1 MGVPR
6 HARRRVAALL
16 LAAAAGAGSAGGQR
30 APSAISGPA
39 PVPRV
44 GTVVSAQPRVE
55 GLRNGALGLLAQSDP
70 VWLQMEVATRERA
83 GARIAL
89 DSGKGKDGALGALR
103 LGERSRVVFD
113 RWVVEQGT
121 RPEVGFRALLGDF
134 LIFFRPRPHN
144 LVAGTVSIQTPAGAV
159 VELHGT
165 ALWLRVAANGDTEV
179 GVLEGEVTVRG
190 AVGRAVRV
198 PAGSW
203 TEIATGRAPLPP
215 SPRDPRGGTLSPRAH
230 GPAFN
235 MPGEPLIVDPPGLGP
250 RGFLLDLPK
259 ARQP

>member
-6 HARRRVAALL
+6 RTRRRAAALL
-16 LAAAAGAGSAGGQR
+16 LAAMAGAARCDSQA
-30 APSAISGPA
+30 APASL
-39 PVPRV
+39 RV
-44 GTVVSAQPRVE
+44 GTVVSAAPRVE
-55 GLRNGALGLLAQSDP
+55 GLRNGALGLLGRSDP

-89 DSGKGKDGALGALR
+89 DGGKGKDGALGALI
-103 LGERSRVVFD
+103 LGERSRVLFD

-121 RPEVGFRALLGDF
+121 RPEIGFRALLGDF
-134 LIFFRPRPHN
+134 LVFFRPRPHD
-144 LVAGTVSIQTPAGAV
+144 LVTGTVQIRTPAGAL

-165 ALWLRVAANGDTEV
+165 AIWLHVAAGGDTEV
-179 GVLEGEVTVRG
+179 GVIEGEVTVRG
-190 AVGRAVRV
+190 VVGRAVQV
-198 PAGSW
+198 PRGSW
-203 TEIATGRAPLPP
+203 TEIAPGRAPRLP
-215 SPRDPRGGTLSPRAH
+215 SPNDPRGGTLSPRAH

-235 MPGEPLIVDPPGLGP
+235 VPGERLIDDPPGLGP